1 MPSRNGQP
9 LSMPAFKWFLLGQTV
24 SFIAYQMLA
33 VAVGWQIYDLTHS
46 ALSLG
51 LVGLVQFLPQF
62 LLTLVVGHV
71 ADHYNR
77 RHILLIWLKVVK
89 QAREPLGFFVKL
101 RDDSQA
107 PAGRDAL
114 ATFDHSDIRGLV
126 TA

>member
-1 MPSRNGQP
+1 MCKVKIIQ
-9 LSMPAFKWFLLGQTV
+9 
-24 SFIAYQMLA
+24 
-33 VAVGWQIYDLTHS
+33 
-46 ALSLG
+46 
-51 LVGLVQFLPQF
+51 
-62 LLTLVVGHV
+62 VVWYPV
-71 ADHYNR
+71 RIQAS
-77 RHILLIWLKVVK
+77 LIWLKVVK

>member
-1 MPSRNGQP
+1 MQDISYMQSQAGKVPW
-9 LSMPAFKWFLLGQTV
+9 WFFRIQA
-24 SFIAYQMLA
+24 S
-33 VAVGWQIYDLTHS
+33 
-46 ALSLG
+46 
-51 LVGLVQFLPQF
+51 
-62 LLTLVVGHV
+62 
-71 ADHYNR
+71 
-77 RHILLIWLKVVK
+77 LLIWLKVVK

>member
-1 MPSRNGQP
+1 MPKRGH
-9 LSMPAFKWFLLGQTV
+9 LLISPMCKVKATR
-24 SFIAYQMLA
+24 A
-33 VAVGWQIYDLTHS
+33 VWYPVRIQAS
-46 ALSLG
+46 
-51 LVGLVQFLPQF
+51 
-62 LLTLVVGHV
+62 
-71 ADHYNR
+71 
-77 RHILLIWLKVVK
+77 LLIWLKVVK